1 MAIKETHKILA
12 GQYFIEYQ
20 MSVAEIARRLNIS
33 KKTLH
38 NWKKEGN
45 WDAKRTQFL
54 KSQYST
60 NQTLY
65 ELVHLIAT
73 KAVEDFKTD
82 GTVPDQKTL
91 YFISAMSNKLLKLKA
106 YEQSQAEEKLEEINK
121 NQAENKPEI
130 NKEDV
135 LDKVF
140 KALME

>member
-1 MAIKETHKILA
+1 MAIKESHKILA

-33 KKTLH
+33 EKTLH

-45 WDAKRTQFL
+45 WGSKRTQFL

-73 KAVEDFKTD
+73 KAVEDFKID

-91 YFISAMSNKLLKLKA
+91 YFISAMSDKLLKLKA
-106 YEQSQAEEKLEEINK
+106 YEQSQAAEKLEEINK
-121 NQAENKPEI
+121 NQSENKPEI

>member
-1 MAIKETHKILA
+1 
-12 GQYFIEYQ
+12 
-20 MSVAEIARRLNIS
+20 MSIAEIARRLNIS
-33 KKTLH
+33 EKTLH

-73 KAVEDFKTD
+73 KAVEDFKID

-91 YFISAMSNKLLKLKA
+91 YFISAMSDKLLKLKA

-135 LDKVF
+135 
-140 KALME
+140 

>member
-1 MAIKETHKILA
+1 MAIKESHKILA

-33 KKTLH
+33 EKTLH

-45 WDAKRTQFL
+45 WDSKRTQFL

-91 YFISAMSNKLLKLKA
+91 YFISAMSDKLLKLKA
-106 YEQSQAEEKLEEINK
+106 YEQSQAAEKIEEINK

-140 KALME
+140 KALTE

>member
-1 MAIKETHKILA
+1 MAIKESHKILA

-33 KKTLH
+33 EKTLH

-45 WDAKRTQFL
+45 WDNKRSQFL

-91 YFISAMSNKLLKLKA
+91 YFISAMSDKLLKLKA